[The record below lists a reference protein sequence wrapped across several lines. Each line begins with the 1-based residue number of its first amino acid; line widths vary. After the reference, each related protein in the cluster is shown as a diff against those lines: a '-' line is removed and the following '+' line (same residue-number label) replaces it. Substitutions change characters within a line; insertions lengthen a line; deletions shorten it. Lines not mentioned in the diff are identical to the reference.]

1 MSVLAYHPET
11 GADLVVDEDQM
22 VHMRASGWLLRSEWD
37 ENQAQQAAAQEKAAK
52 AKTAKTAD
60 EGK

>member
-11 GADLVVDEDQM
+11 GADLVVEEGQL

-37 ENQAQQAAAQEKAAK
+37 ENEAARLKAEAAAAK
-52 AKTAKTAD
+52 PAKPAKD